1 MAEKTAPPERPSHQA
16 PPTQKLRK
24 FAAPAELQAEFGLQF
39 QSEDNI
45 TGIVPTE
52 HVRELLDAFGL
63 QDRTIVTFPFQHIKK
78 QHGEVWRMRIE
89 PTATHTVNGKL
100 MNGHQWAFTQDI
112 PERVGAA
119 A

>member
-1 MAEKTAPPERPSHQA
+1 MPEKPTTPERTHHQA
-16 PPTQKLRK
+16 PQTLKLRK

-39 QSEDNI
+39 QSEDHI
-45 TGIVPTE
+45 TGIVATE
-52 HVRELLDAFGL
+52 HVRDLLDAFGL
-63 QDRTIVTFPFQHIKK
+63 QDRTVITFPFQHIKK

-89 PTATHTVNGKL
+89 PSATHTVNGKL
-100 MNGHQWAFTQDI
+100 VNGHQWAFTQDI